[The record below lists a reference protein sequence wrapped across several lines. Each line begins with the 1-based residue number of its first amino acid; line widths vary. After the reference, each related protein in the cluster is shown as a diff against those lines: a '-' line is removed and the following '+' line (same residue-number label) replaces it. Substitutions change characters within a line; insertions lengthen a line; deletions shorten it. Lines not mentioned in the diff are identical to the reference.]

1 MLLNREK
8 RLEVYHHTSQDRS
21 TTALLAS
28 NNRDANRGYN
38 NRGTNRGR
46 SYNSGR
52 GNGHNHGRGN
62 GRNTNRTTFNRKKNS
77 RVIQWFSSGSNGIWG
92 ISLICCSRIRFRFSG
107 IPGLFSFS
115 CCSGERSF
123 IGEGGIF

>member
-21 TTALLAS
+21 TTALLAY
-28 NNRDANRGYN
+28 NNRDANRGYNNRGN

-62 GRNTNRTTFNRKKNS
+62 GRNTNRTTFNRKNNS
-77 RVIQWFSSGSNGIWG
+77 HGTSHDRST
-92 ISLICCSRIRFRFSG
+92 LICQMIYDHPLPRFTL
-107 IPGLFSFS
+107 IK
-115 CCSGERSF
+115 
-123 IGEGGIF
+123 GGFVQ